1 MKTLRHI
8 FVFLLC
14 AWVSASCIYD
24 FDPQIDGE
32 GGYMIVSGD
41 LVIGTVSSVSLSYSW
56 SLVDTTATSQ
66 ERMQVLRASK
76 MHVEDSQGGR
86 YENFYTHWDPLAPY
100 MPSLQGSPYGSF
112 DLREADPSLEY
123 RLVIENA
130 NGTYASSWSKALSPG
145 VIDSLSFRI
154 NDNRTFMH
162 ILVSAHGD
170 GQEDAYY
177 RWTVTENWEYHSDVE
192 SLFKVVRTGE
202 YPNYVY
208 DLEPYSLDENIYYCW
223 SSGTR
228 GEILTASIAD
238 LTEDRLVD
246 HQLYSLGNR
255 DERLSVLYAAIVQ
268 QSRISGEAYRYW
280 ETMRQNGTDIGG
292 LFSPEPYEHRG
303 NVVNLDHPEELVLG
317 YVDVQS
323 TIRDTLFVENAE
335 TRFYRSSREPLP
347 APDTLSTPDEWKKAF
362 ETGFLPG
369 VDVYHDLTGRLLG
382 YEWWPA
388 GCVDCRYR
396 GGTKDKPSWWPNSH
410 K

>member
-208 DLEPYSLDENIYYCW
+208 DLEPYTLDENIYYCW
-223 SSGTR
+223 SSSTR
-228 GEILTASIAD
+228 GEILTASIED
-238 LTEDRLVD
+238 LAEDRLVD
-246 HQLYSLGNR
+246 HQLYSLGNH

-280 ETMRQNGTDIGG
+280 ESMRRNGSDIGG
-292 LFSPEPYEHRG
+292 LFSPEPYEQRG

-323 TIRDTLFVENAE
+323 TISDTLFVENAE

-388 GCVDCRYR
+388 RCVDCRYR

>member
-76 MHVEDSQGGR
+76 MHVEDSRGGR

-192 SLFKVVRTGE
+192 SLFKVIRTGE

-228 GEILTASIAD
+228 GEILTASIED

-323 TIRDTLFVENAE
+323 TIRDTLFVENAK

-388 GCVDCRYR
+388 RCVDCRYR

>member
-347 APDTLSTPDEWKKAF
+347 APDTLNTPDEWKKAF

-388 GCVDCRYR
+388 RCVDCRYR

>member
-192 SLFKVVRTGE
+192 SPFKVVRTGE

-208 DLEPYSLDENIYYCW
+208 DLEPYTLDENIYYCW
-223 SSGTR
+223 SSSTR
-228 GEILTASIAD
+228 GEILTASIED
-238 LTEDRLVD
+238 LAEDRLVD
-246 HQLYSLGNR
+246 HQLYSLGNH

-280 ETMRQNGTDIGG
+280 ESMRRNGSDIGG
-292 LFSPEPYEHRG
+292 LFSPEPYEQRG

-323 TIRDTLFVENAE
+323 TISDTLFVENAE
-335 TRFYRSSREPLP
+335 TRFYRSARAPLP
-347 APDTLSTPDEWKKAF
+347 SPDTLRTPAEWKKAV
-362 ETGFLPG
+362 EKGYLPG
-369 VDVYHDLTGRLLG
+369 VDLYDDLTGRLIG

-388 GCVDCRYR
+388 RCVDCRYR
-396 GGTKDKPSWWPNSH
+396 GGTKNKPAWWPNAH

>member
-66 ERMQVLRASK
+66 ERMQVLWASK

-100 MPSLQGSPYGSF
+100 IPSLQGSPYGSF

-228 GEILTASIAD
+228 GEILTASIED

-388 GCVDCRYR
+388 RCVDCRYR

>member
-228 GEILTASIAD
+228 GEILTASIED

-323 TIRDTLFVENAE
+323 TIRDTLFVENAK

-388 GCVDCRYR
+388 RCVDCRYR

>member
-24 FDPQIDGE
+24 FNPQIDGE

-66 ERMQVLRASK
+66 ERMQVLWASK

-228 GEILTASIAD
+228 GEILTASIED

-388 GCVDCRYR
+388 RCVDCRYR

>member
-292 LFSPEPYEHRG
+292 LFSPEPYEQRG

-323 TIRDTLFVENAE
+323 TISDTLFVENAE

-388 GCVDCRYR
+388 RCVDCRYR
-396 GGTKDKPSWWPNSH
+396 GGTKNKPAWWPNAH

>member
-56 SLVDTTATSQ
+56 SLVDTTATSR

-86 YENFYTHWDPLAPY
+86 YENFYTQWDPLAPY

-228 GEILTASIAD
+228 GEILTASIED

-323 TIRDTLFVENAE
+323 TIRDTLFVENAK

-388 GCVDCRYR
+388 RCVDCRYR

>member
-66 ERMQVLRASK
+66 ERMQVLWASK

-228 GEILTASIAD
+228 GEILTASIED

-388 GCVDCRYR
+388 RCVDCRYR

>member
-8 FVFLLC
+8 FVLLLC
-14 AWVSASCIYD
+14 AWASASCIYD
-24 FDPQIDGE
+24 FTPQIDGE

-41 LVIGTVSSVSLSYSW
+41 LVLGTICSVSLSYSW
-56 SLVDTTATSQ
+56 SMVDTTATDQ
-66 ERMQVLRASK
+66 ERMQILWASK

-86 YENFYTHWDPLAPY
+86 YDNMGAYD
-100 MPSLQGSPYGSF
+100 PYGSYLPIYGTGQAARF
-112 DLREADPSLEY
+112 DLREADPSFEY
-123 RLVIENA
+123 RLVIENEK
-130 NGTYASSWSKALSPG
+130 GTYASSWSKALSPG
-145 VIDSLSFRI
+145 VIDKLSYRV
-154 NDNRTFMH
+154 NDPRTFMS

-192 SLFKVVRTGE
+192 SMFKVVRTGE

-228 GEILTASIAD
+228 GEILTASIED
-238 LTEDRLVD
+238 LAEDRLVD
-246 HQLYSLGNR
+246 HQLYSLGNH

-280 ETMRQNGTDIGG
+280 ESMRRNGSDIGG
-292 LFSPEPYEHRG
+292 LFSPEPYEQRG

-323 TIRDTLFVENAE
+323 TISDTLFVENAE
-335 TRFYRSSREPLP
+335 TRFYRSARAPLP
-347 APDTLSTPDEWKKAF
+347 SPDTLRTPAEWKKAV
-362 ETGFLPG
+362 EKGYLPG
-369 VDVYHDLTGRLLG
+369 VDLYDDLTGRLIG

-388 GCVDCRYR
+388 RCVDCRYR
-396 GGTKDKPSWWPNSH
+396 GGTKNKPAWWPNAH

>member
-323 TIRDTLFVENAE
+323 TIRDTLFVENAK

-388 GCVDCRYR
+388 RCVDCRYR

>member
-1 MKTLRHI
+1 M
-8 FVFLLC
+8 FLLC

-228 GEILTASIAD
+228 G
-238 LTEDRLVD
+238 
-246 HQLYSLGNR
+246 
-255 DERLSVLYAAIVQ
+255 
-268 QSRISGEAYRYW
+268 
-280 ETMRQNGTDIGG
+280 
-292 LFSPEPYEHRG
+292 
-303 NVVNLDHPEELVLG
+303 
-317 YVDVQS
+317 
-323 TIRDTLFVENAE
+323 
-335 TRFYRSSREPLP
+335 
-347 APDTLSTPDEWKKAF
+347 
-362 ETGFLPG
+362 
-369 VDVYHDLTGRLLG
+369 
-382 YEWWPA
+382 
-388 GCVDCRYR
+388 
-396 GGTKDKPSWWPNSH
+396 
-410 K
+410 

>member
-388 GCVDCRYR
+388 RCVDCRYR
-396 GGTKDKPSWWPNSH
+396 GGTKNKPAWWPNAH

>member
-66 ERMQVLRASK
+66 ERMQVLWASK

-228 GEILTASIAD
+228 GEILTASIED

-323 TIRDTLFVENAE
+323 TIRDTLFVENAK

-388 GCVDCRYR
+388 RCVDCRYR

>member
-1 MKTLRHI
+1 M
-8 FVFLLC
+8 FLLC

-388 GCVDCRYR
+388 RCVDCRYR

>member
-14 AWVSASCIYD
+14 AWASASCIYD

-388 GCVDCRYR
+388 RCVDCRYR

>member
-1 MKTLRHI
+1 MKTIRHI
-8 FVFLLC
+8 FVLLLC
-14 AWVSASCIYD
+14 AWASASCIYD

-56 SLVDTTATSQ
+56 SLVDTTSTSQ

-228 GEILTASIAD
+228 GEILTASIED
-238 LTEDRLVD
+238 LMEDRLVD

-388 GCVDCRYR
+388 RCVDCRYR

>member
-388 GCVDCRYR
+388 RCVDCRYR

>member
-228 GEILTASIAD
+228 GEILTASIED

-388 GCVDCRYR
+388 RCVDCRYR

>member
-1 MKTLRHI
+1 MKTIRHI
-8 FVFLLC
+8 FVLLLC
-14 AWVSASCIYD
+14 AWASASCIYD

-228 GEILTASIAD
+228 GEILTASIED

-388 GCVDCRYR
+388 RCVDCRYR

>member
-56 SLVDTTATSQ
+56 SLVDTTSTSQ

-228 GEILTASIAD
+228 GEILTASIED

-388 GCVDCRYR
+388 RCVDCRYR